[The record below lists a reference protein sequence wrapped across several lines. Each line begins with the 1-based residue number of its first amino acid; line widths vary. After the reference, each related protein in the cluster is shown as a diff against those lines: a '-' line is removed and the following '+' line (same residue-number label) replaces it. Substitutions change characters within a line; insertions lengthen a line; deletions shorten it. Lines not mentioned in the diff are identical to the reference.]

1 MKRRVAL
8 FLGIAIAV
16 FVLDQLIKF
25 FFVQGFSWESSCISL
40 ELHYN
45 KGVAFSMFAFLGEN
59 LKWIQLVLISAL
71 IVYIFRGGYLKNYL
85 LPAAILTGAALGNLL
100 DRFVHGGVVDYI
112 YWHCGFEFAI
122 FNFADMMI
130 DLAIALFLLQTYIL
144 ERGAAKKG

>member
-1 MKRRVAL
+1 M
-8 FLGIAIAV
+8 
-16 FVLDQLIKF
+16 
-25 FFVQGFSWESSCISL
+25 QGFSWESSCISL

-71 IVYIFRGGYLKNYL
+71 IVYIFRGGYLKSYL
-85 LPAAILTGAALGNLL
+85 LSAAILTGAALGNLL

-130 DLAIALFLLQTYIL
+130 DLAIALFLLQAYIL
-144 ERGAAKKG
+144 ERGTAKKG

>member
-1 MKRRVAL
+1 
-8 FLGIAIAV
+8 
-16 FVLDQLIKF
+16 
-25 FFVQGFSWESSCISL
+25 
-40 ELHYN
+40 
-45 KGVAFSMFAFLGEN
+45 MFAFLGEN

-130 DLAIALFLLQTYIL
+130 DLAIVLFLLQAYIL

>member
-1 MKRRVAL
+1 M
-8 FLGIAIAV
+8 
-16 FVLDQLIKF
+16 
-25 FFVQGFSWESSCISL
+25 QGFSWESSCISL

-130 DLAIALFLLQTYIL
+130 DLAIALFLLQAYIL

>member
-1 MKRRVAL
+1 M
-8 FLGIAIAV
+8 
-16 FVLDQLIKF
+16 
-25 FFVQGFSWESSCISL
+25 QGFSWESSCISL

-130 DLAIALFLLQTYIL
+130 DLAIVLFLLQAYIL

>member
-1 MKRRVAL
+1 L
-8 FLGIAIAV
+8 SIAIAV
-16 FVLDQLIKF
+16 FVFDQLIKF

-100 DRFVHGGVVDYI
+100 DRFIHGGVVDYI

-130 DLAIALFLLQTYIL
+130 DLAIALFLLQAYIL

>member
-1 MKRRVAL
+1 M
-8 FLGIAIAV
+8 
-16 FVLDQLIKF
+16 
-25 FFVQGFSWESSCISL
+25 QGFSWESSCISL

-45 KGVAFSMFAFLGEN
+45 KGVAFSMLAFLGEN

-130 DLAIALFLLQTYIL
+130 DLAIALFLLQAYIL
-144 ERGAAKKG
+144 ERGTAKKG

>member
-1 MKRRVAL
+1 LNRRIAL
-8 FLGIAIAV
+8 FLSIAIAV

-71 IVYIFRGGYLKNYL
+71 IVYIFRGGYLQNYL
-85 LPAAILTGAALGNLL
+85 LPAAILIGAALGNLL

-130 DLAIALFLLQTYIL
+130 DLAIALFLLQAYIL
-144 ERGAAKKG
+144 ERGTAKKG

>member
-1 MKRRVAL
+1 M
-8 FLGIAIAV
+8 
-16 FVLDQLIKF
+16 
-25 FFVQGFSWESSCISL
+25 QGFSWESSCISL

-71 IVYIFRGGYLKNYL
+71 IVYIFRGGYLQNYL

-130 DLAIALFLLQTYIL
+130 DLAIALFLLQAYIL
-144 ERGAAKKG
+144 ERSMAKKG

>member
-1 MKRRVAL
+1 ME
-8 FLGIAIAV
+8 
-16 FVLDQLIKF
+16 
-25 FFVQGFSWESSCISL
+25 GFSWESSCISL

-130 DLAIALFLLQTYIL
+130 DLAIALFLLQAYIL
-144 ERGAAKKG
+144 ERGTAKKG

>member
-1 MKRRVAL
+1 
-8 FLGIAIAV
+8 
-16 FVLDQLIKF
+16 
-25 FFVQGFSWESSCISL
+25 VQGFSWESSCISL

-130 DLAIALFLLQTYIL
+130 DLAIVLFLLQAYIL

>member
-1 MKRRVAL
+1 
-8 FLGIAIAV
+8 
-16 FVLDQLIKF
+16 
-25 FFVQGFSWESSCISL
+25 
-40 ELHYN
+40 
-45 KGVAFSMFAFLGEN
+45 MFAFLGEN

-71 IVYIFRGGYLKNYL
+71 LVYIFRGGYLKSYL

-130 DLAIALFLLQTYIL
+130 DLAIVLFLLQAYIL

>member
-1 MKRRVAL
+1 LKRKVAL
-8 FLGIAIAV
+8 FLSIAIAV
-16 FVLDQLIKF
+16 FVFDQLIKF

-45 KGVAFSMFAFLGEN
+45 KGVAFSMLAFLGEN

-130 DLAIALFLLQTYIL
+130 DLAIALFLLQAYIL

>member
-1 MKRRVAL
+1 MV
-8 FLGIAIAV
+8 IM
-16 FVLDQLIKF
+16 LDQLIKF

-130 DLAIALFLLQTYIL
+130 DLAIALFLLQAYIL

>member
-1 MKRRVAL
+1 MKRKVAL
-8 FLGIAIAV
+8 FLSIAIAV

-130 DLAIALFLLQTYIL
+130 DLAIVLFLLQAYIL
-144 ERGAAKKG
+144 ERGTTKKG